1 MAGSSLLQKGGERTS
16 KLKKAPAQDPATP
29 TDDLQAATAA
39 AAAAETTTVPPQREA
54 AAAAPEET
62 PAAPAVKPEP
72 EEAAVA
78 EASPVVTTEPEQEAA
93 PAEKRSPIAEVVD
106 KPAAA
111 PVGKSLAPSAGSE
124 RPAKAAAPTSTAAQA
139 PARRDG
145 AARPAS
151 SGARSQASRSQAS
164 RPPRRTD
171 PKGFS
176 VYLSDSAINAIGVYR
191 DLKAAEEDLGDG
203 GYHTGFVVVDALN
216 WWVSLGNVDHDSP
229 AESPEPDLHE
239 FCLRAVS
246 AGVTISDPG
255 AMFAKVVKETGRK
268 PWQFTPTPGV
278 LSAVEGA
285 IAKFKRTEEYATSP
299 NRRQLKRSPVIAEL
313 LVEFL
318 SSTGLL

>member
-1 MAGSSLLQKGGERTS
+1 MAGSSLLQKGGERSS
-16 KLKKAPAQDPATP
+16 KLKKAPVKDPATP
-29 TDDLQAATAA
+29 TDEPAAETADPVATAPA
-39 AAAAETTTVPPQREA
+39 DTTTVPGQRD
-54 AAAAPEET
+54 AAPAAPAET
-62 PAAPAVKPEP
+62 PAAPAAKPDPDET
-72 EEAAVA
+72 AVA
-78 EASPVVTTEPEQEAA
+78 QALTSVTIEPEQETARLD
-93 PAEKRSPIAEVVD
+93 EQSPTEEEVD
-106 KPAAA
+106 KPAARPA
-111 PVGKSLAPSAGSE
+111 VETLAPSAKPE
-124 RPAKAAAPTSTAAQA
+124 RPAKAASSPRVA
-139 PARRDG
+139 ARRAG

-151 SGARSQASRSQAS
+151 SGTRSQAARTSK
-164 RPPRRTD
+164 RTD

-216 WWVSLGNVDHDSP
+216 WWVSLGNVDPDSP
-229 AESPEPDLHE
+229 EENPEPDLHE

-285 IAKFKRTEEYATSP
+285 IAKFKRTEEFATSP